1 MLHQKSKYDTF
12 QEFDKDP
19 QQAQVSHPPKENNE
33 HLGKAYVVEALEP
46 THIFMYVSSLKT
58 LSIFL

>member
-1 MLHQKSKYDTF
+1 MLHQQSKHDTF

-33 HLGKAYVVEALEP
+33 HLGKAYVVEAL
-46 THIFMYVSSLKT
+46 VSAIHTSYIIHT
-58 LSIFL
+58 S